1 MSADSPAYIN
11 GEFTPLSRVR
21 ISPLDRGFLFGDG
34 IYEVIPVYGRHFL
47 GLEGHLDR
55 LASSLDGIQLNN
67 PHTHGEWRSI
77 FEKLVGAEPAVD
89 KKIYV
94 QVTRGVQ
101 EVRNHDFVGDE
112 KATVFAMC
120 SPQSPLG
127 DTVIERGISLYTQ
140 EEIRWARCHLKTV
153 SLLPNVLLKHASWQ
167 QGGAETLIVNA
178 GRVVEGSSS
187 NVFAVIDG
195 TIHTP
200 ATGTEI
206 LPGITRSLVIDI
218 AVELGF
224 RVLEGELSLR
234 GTLEAD
240 EVWISSST
248 RVVVA
253 ATSIDDVVIGSGLPG
268 PAWRQV
274 HDRFQLEFERLRNG

>member
-1 MSADSPAYIN
+1 VSADSPAYIN
-11 GEFTPLSRVR
+11 GEFLPISRVN

-34 IYEVIPVYGRHFL
+34 IYEVIPAYGRNFL
-47 GLEGHLDR
+47 GLDGHLDR
-55 LASSLDGIQLNN
+55 LANSLDGIQLNN
-67 PHTHGEWRSI
+67 PHTHGEWRAI
-77 FEKLVGAEPAVD
+77 FEKLVDAEAAVD

-101 EVRNHDFVGDE
+101 EARNHDFVGDE

-120 SPQSPLG
+120 TPLAPLG
-127 DTVIERGISLYTQ
+127 DSVIERGISLYTQ
-140 EEIRWARCHLKTV
+140 DEIRWAHCHLKTI

-167 QGGAETLIVNA
+167 RGGAETLIVNA
-178 GRVVEGSSS
+178 GRVIEGSSS

-195 TIHTP
+195 AIHTP

-206 LPGITRSLVIDI
+206 LPGITRNLLIDI

-224 RVLEGELSLR
+224 RVFEGELTLR
-234 GTLEAD
+234 DTLNAD

-248 RVVVA
+248 RIVVA
-253 ATSIDDVVIGSGLPG
+253 VTSIDDVGIGSGLPG
-268 PAWRQV
+268 PVWRQM
-274 HDRFQLEFERLRNG
+274 HERFQLELERLRND